1 MKIKKVITLKIKKK
15 QSPKFFYFLLLI
27 LIILSV
33 FFYFYREKHLEY
45 LKKKASVARLESEIN
60 NLKKT
65 NAELKNQ
72 IERLNKP
79 VGAEEIARDRLG
91 MTKPGELSFVIIP
104 SPEETPAPEAAKQPA
119 ANDKKENW
127 FSNLIKKIKGIWGND

>member
-1 MKIKKVITLKIKKK
+1 MKVKKVVSLKIKKK
-15 QSPKFFYFLLLI
+15 QSPKFFCILLLI

-33 FFYFYREKHLEY
+33 FFYFYHEKYREY

-60 NLKKT
+60 NLKKENT
-65 NAELKNQ
+65 ELKNQ

-104 SPEETPAPEAAKQPA
+104 SPEEIPAPQASKQPSA
-119 ANDKKENW
+119 GAPKENW
-127 FSNLIKKIKGIWGND
+127 FSKLIKKIKGLWGND